1 MQCRKRVIES
11 HNGDTPNERAAA
23 FLWKANKTFRATYG
37 YKYRGMW
44 MELLSS
50 RTRSSFSANCFV
62 SATCQTIPT
71 VAAGRRR
78 PNCLVTKE
86 DQQMGTTLPRPP
98 PPPSVRFKWPTRA
111 VHYLSLEPL
120 TFLDGSPLHQISLS
134 PTPVA
139 GDSLP

>member
-1 MQCRKRVIES
+1 M
-11 HNGDTPNERAAA
+11 A
-23 FLWKANKTFRATYG
+23 
-37 YKYRGMW
+37 
-44 MELLSS
+44 LLSS

-98 PPPSVRFKWPTRA
+98 PTVSALQVANTCR
-111 VHYLSLEPL
+111 PL
-120 TFLDGSPLHQISLS
+120 L
-134 PTPVA
+134 VA
-139 GDSLP
+139 GTFDLFGRVTSPSNFIVAHPSSG